1 MVLQNNGAR
10 LENEHLNELR
20 EKKKGKRKK
29 YLDYSEGE
37 LYEKKHEWKLK
48 QYKIINI
55 YNDKELLKKKKK
67 EIATINKY
75 LKRIPSSF
83 IDKIKDIIYP
93 KKENL
98 LASKKSRKRN

>member
-10 LENEHLNELR
+10 LENEHLKELK

-48 QYKIINI
+48 EYKIINI
-55 YNDKELLKKKKK
+55 YNDKELLKKK
-67 EIATINKY
+67 E
-75 LKRIPSSF
+75 
-83 IDKIKDIIYP
+83 
-93 KKENL
+93 
-98 LASKKSRKRN
+98 KRNSNNKQIFENNLFLFY